1 MQKLTLA
8 SDVLKPNNFS
18 VRQKHKW
25 KKDLRGNDKQV
36 LIGYEVEYDLMLK
49 LDLNMELLNLV
60 L

>member
-1 MQKLTLA
+1 MQKLTLP
-8 SDVLKPNNFS
+8 SDVLKTNNFS

-25 KKDLRGNDKQV
+25 KKDLCGNDKQV
-36 LIGYEVEYDLMLK
+36 LVGYEVEYDLMLK